1 MKLRITTPLEVVVDE
16 DGVQA
21 LRAEDSSGGFGIL
34 AGHADFLTSLAIS
47 VVRWKTKD
55 ETRRYCAVRRGVL
68 SVDGGQDISIA
79 TRDAVLGD
87 DLATLAE
94 TVLARFRADIETER
108 CRARQQHPPG
118 IERDPPNRQPP
129 PGRRRGNW
137 RFPMTEPGRAQPDE
151 DPLLKEVRSRARREL
166 DWVKFGEPSVARRLS
181 QIGVLGWIIVTPMLV
196 GVFAGRWIDAKFGTG
211 IFWTAPFLMLG
222 AALGCWSAWKWMRS
236 E

>member
-34 AGHADFLTSLAIS
+34 AGHADFQTSLAIS

-108 CRARQQHPPG
+108 SERVNSTRLELSAIRQIVSHL
-118 IERDPPNRQPP
+118 
-129 PGRRRGNW
+129 RG
-137 RFPMTEPGRAQPDE
+137 
-151 DPLLKEVRSRARREL
+151 
-166 DWVKFGEPSVARRLS
+166 
-181 QIGVLGWIIVTPMLV
+181 
-196 GVFAGRWIDAKFGTG
+196 
-211 IFWTAPFLMLG
+211 
-222 AALGCWSAWKWMRS
+222 S
-236 E
+236 EGSGGFS